1 LGGKIFVEQ
10 RHVNAMQKIV
20 IHAPDVINNALV
32 PIGELT
38 EEAAESKNKDIIL
51 GLTKTQI

>member
-1 LGGKIFVEQ
+1 
-10 RHVNAMQKIV
+10 MQKIV